1 MEREIVL
8 ILLIIIELALIW
20 FFIKYGKDLERN
32 FTFKKRL

>member
-1 MEREIVL
+1 MNRESIL
-8 ILLIIIELALIW
+8 ILLVIIELALIW